1 MCMYGLVNKVIK
13 DAIFQRYGETAWQ
26 AICKRIKLEDD
37 IFVNLEPYPD
47 ELTHRMVAEAASYT
61 GQSIPD
67 MLMEF
72 GRHWIE
78 YNAVH
83 GYGDML
89 KLAGKD
95 LYTFL
100 SNLDHM
106 HAGMSHVFPEL
117 RPPSFR
123 CERLGENQLK
133 LYYRSERQGL
143 QAFVVGMVQ
152 GLGEYFDTPLEVK
165 HTGPC
170 EKESICE
177 EFIIDIK
184 V

>member
-1 MCMYGLVNKVIK
+1 MYGLVNKVIK

-61 GQSIPD
+61 GQTIPD

-89 KLAGKD
+89 KLAG
-95 LYTFL
+95 
-100 SNLDHM
+100 
-106 HAGMSHVFPEL
+106 
-117 RPPSFR
+117 R
-123 CERLGENQLK
+123 CERISENQLK
-133 LYYRSERQGL
+133 LHYRSERQGL
-143 QAFVVGMVQ
+143 EAFVTGMLQ
-152 GLGEYFDTPLEVK
+152 GLGQYFDTPLEVT

>member
-1 MCMYGLVNKVIK
+1 MYGLVNKVIK
-13 DAIFQRYGETAWQ
+13 DAIIQRYGLSGWQ
-26 AICKRIKLEDD
+26 AICKGIELEDD
-37 IFVNLEPYPD
+37 IFVNLQPYPD
-47 ELTHRMVAEAASYT
+47 ELTHRMVAESASYA
-61 GQSIPD
+61 GQSVPD

-72 GRHWIE
+72 GRHWIK

-89 KLAGKD
+89 KLAGRD

-123 CERLGENQLK
+123 CERQGANQLK
-133 LYYRSERQGL
+133 LHYRSERQGL
-143 QAFVVGMVQ
+143 EAFVTGMLQ
-152 GLGEYFDTPLEVK
+152 GLGGYFETTLEVM
-165 HTGPC
+165 HMGPC
-170 EKESICE
+170 TEESICE
-177 EFIIDIK
+177 VFIIDIK
-184 V
+184 A